1 MKKVFIIAAAL
12 IAALPVAQAT
22 TYLYSFTGTSGT
34 VSSPHDFT
42 GNGSYP
48 ITIWGMTYSTL
59 TQAGTGSTAVYSF
72 SGGAVS
78 NLSLNATN
86 GLGVVGTCNEI
97 TVPGACGSAGSYA
110 VVDFADTGNPG
121 GPEGHGYTAATITID
136 NADSGWTIYGGT
148 SFTSSSGG
156 ITGLTKLV
164 SGTSKGISNTYNQLV
179 SLTGYAY
186 LVITAGPTSCELNV
200 NSISVSTPEPG
211 TFVMAGMALIGLGMA
226 LRKARKG

>member
-22 TYLYSFTGTSGT
+22 TYLYSFTSGT
-34 VSSPHDFT
+34 NVSSPHDFT

-86 GLGVVGTCNEI
+86 GLGVVGTCN
-97 TVPGACGSAGSYA
+97 
-110 VVDFADTGNPG
+110 
-121 GPEGHGYTAATITID
+121 
-136 NADSGWTIYGGT
+136 
-148 SFTSSSGG
+148 
-156 ITGLTKLV
+156 
-164 SGTSKGISNTYNQLV
+164 
-179 SLTGYAY
+179 
-186 LVITAGPTSCELNV
+186 
-200 NSISVSTPEPG
+200 
-211 TFVMAGMALIGLGMA
+211 
-226 LRKARKG
+226 